1 MKTQSYEVWV
11 IGADGYESK
20 TIVLATSAQQAY
32 DRVGQGEALTA
43 VVRDLRTN
51 EEYWFKVQS

>member
-11 IGADGYESK
+11 IGADGYES
-20 TIVLATSAQQAY
+20 TTTVLDTSAQQAY
-32 DRVGQGEALTA
+32 DRCQGEALNNA